1 MILHRYSLSLILAS
15 LFFMACTESKEVDSR
30 ARLSGMYKLYISE
43 NVDSNGVWQEDPWAK
58 GGAGYIVYD
67 GKGHMAVHIT
77 RQGYHDFK
85 WLPEEQSLRDEY
97 INRKLDSM
105 SVDELKTAV
114 RAFSA
119 SYVYAG
125 NYTIED
131 SADIVKHERLST
143 SLHSPEGST
152 VRRSFTFSGDT
163 IILRVLDGNR
173 RLKWIKMP

>member
-1 MILHRYSLSLILAS
+1 MIPFRFFLCLYIAS
-15 LFFMACTESKEVDSR
+15 LFFLACTGRKEEDKR
-30 ARLSGMYKLYISE
+30 TMLSGMYKLYISE
-43 NVDSNGVWQEDPWAK
+43 NVDSNGVWHEDPWAK
-58 GGAGYIVYD
+58 GGTGYIVYD

-105 SVDELKTAV
+105 SVDELKAAV
-114 RAFSA
+114 RACSA

-131 SADIVKHERLST
+131 TADIVKHERLST